1 MYEYDIFL
9 SLPSKIGLNAH
20 SLIKNVNINIVET
33 FNAIVAKFVSGKR
46 INYSQRSSYTSRS
59 IGAAASFNLKGYFH
73 IQLQKQI
80 SSDGPTTFLYETIVN
95 FFFKFASCSRKK
107 VRRNTIQ
114 VEDADYG
121 EEANVPFIPDFR
133 VEKKKIFFN
142 ELEQDNSEEICKLT
156 FGQHF
161 NEK

>member
-80 SSDGPTTFLYETIVN
+80 SSDGPTTFLYKTIVN
-95 FFFKFASCSRKK
+95 FFFLIF
-107 VRRNTIQ
+107 VM
-114 VEDADYG
+114 
-121 EEANVPFIPDFR
+121 F
-133 VEKKKIFFN
+133 EKK
-142 ELEQDNSEEICKLT
+142 SSA
-156 FGQHF
+156 
-161 NEK
+161 